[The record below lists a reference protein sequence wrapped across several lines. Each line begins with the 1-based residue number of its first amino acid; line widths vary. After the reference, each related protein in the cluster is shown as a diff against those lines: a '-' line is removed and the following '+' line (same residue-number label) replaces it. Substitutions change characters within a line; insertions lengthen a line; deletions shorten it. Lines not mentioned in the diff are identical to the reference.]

1 MTNLK
6 RVLQELKIQAESN
19 KVKVLSIVCRYE
31 NGDIS
36 TELGTYSDIEKAIQD
51 IKDHNRSKGYESNI
65 QIIDIIDN
73 EKKMTQEVKQW

>member
-1 MTNLK
+1 M
-6 RVLQELKIQAESN
+6 KIQAESN
-19 KVKVLSIVCRYE
+19 KVKVLSIICRYE

-73 EKKMTQEVKQW
+73 EKKMVER